1 MPSDAPGVSQR
12 IRDQGVSMRVR
23 PWPRRLPSLRRLPSP
38 RRLPALLVGLLG
50 LALVV
55 AAVIVPSAPAA
66 EVRLHDGSVLVTNS
80 ARSLIGRLNHQ
91 IDRFA
96 TSVPMVNRDFDV
108 LQDGRNALSRDRA
121 ANQLQAL
128 DAAQSRLGTPM
139 IVPANATVAL
149 GNETVAI
156 VNPTNGRMWARP
168 LSGIFAVDTIRSRSD
183 VDLGPGGTATVTS
196 SGQAIGLSLQRG
208 ELVRPGTDREPVKV
222 PIPLAVT
229 DGVQLSAVGDRAVLL
244 NQASRQLWIEGSS
257 PVQITDADSALLAPP
272 IADAERVQVTETG
285 LIPRQRTI
293 DAVFATRAGL
303 QGVAGNRLVP
313 LTPAAAG
320 APLRPVVAGGCA
332 FGGFIAGPVQ
342 IAQACTGT
350 EPLVR
355 PLPDFAPA
363 GGSGNADALVLR
375 RNRDVAVLNDTSN
388 GAVWLL
394 EKNLKKLTDWDQVV
408 PPKASQ
414 GKDEST
420 DQTQQVPPQRGDA
433 NRPPIARDDQLSARA
448 GRATVLPVL
457 DNDSD
462 PDGDILTV
470 LGPPELAVGQLAL
483 VRGGTTLQVT
493 LPGDAPR
500 QLTFD
505 YTVSDG
511 RGGRATARVTL
522 TVLPADQAAANQP
535 PVLRPGHDKP
545 IDVPL
550 GGREQR
556 RILLDWTDPDGDD
569 LILVKAT
576 APGDD
581 EVTFAPD
588 GTLTYTDVGTTPGR
602 KEIELEVSDGM
613 ATTRGVLVVNAR
625 RPADVA
631 PVANGDYVSA
641 AVGADV
647 VVRPMLNDTGANLTL
662 SAVDQV
668 RGARINPDFRAGS
681 FTFNAMAAGTYYV
694 GYTISNGPRA
704 TGLVR
709 VDVSE
714 QAVRNR
720 PPVAARDVALLPA
733 GGSVE
738 VDPLANDED
747 PDNDVLALQSV
758 SSSPELTVRMQQR
771 RGLTITAENTPDRPV
786 TLSYTVS
793 DGQSQVTGT
802 LVVVP
807 APAVTD
813 TRPIAAGD
821 EATVR
826 AGDQV
831 SVPVLANDT
840 SPVGSKLTLD
850 RELPEQPSPAVAWTD
865 GENVRFIAP
874 NVPGEYR
881 AVYRIRDE
889 QGQETSAQVRFLVV
903 AADVENTPPDPVPVE
918 GRVLAGATGRILI
931 PLQGIDPQGD
941 AVRLIGIDSAPRLGR
956 VVTVGERWLEYEAYP
971 DSRGTDTFSYAVT
984 DARGARA
991 VGAIR
996 VGVVPRGAANAAPA
1010 TGDDQVVAKPGR
1022 RVRVPVLANDS
1033 DPDGDRFGFAEK
1045 ALDFP
1050 REMDAAVVDDLVELS
1065 VPATPGTS
1073 QGQYAV
1079 VDTRGADATGTVV
1092 VTSDENAPAA
1102 PPIARDDIVS
1112 AAAVARESEIAV
1124 PVLANDID
1132 PDGDLKLARLSLP
1145 DADSVPEPLRPQ
1157 VVGDRIQVKVGPTMR
1172 QIRYGVTDS
1181 DGLTAYGVITVP
1193 GRADSVPARLPGVPD
1208 PVVVAGESIDLPLAK
1223 YVIGT
1228 GGKDVTLTTEDRI
1241 WATGG
1246 DLQPVDLRT
1255 LRFAALASQPGPT
1268 AVSFEVTDGRNS
1280 SDPEGR
1286 RTVITLPVTVLPKA
1300 PEKPQTQQK
1309 QELNQPPLSQP
1320 VTLTVGAG
1328 EEPRTI
1334 DLRRSVSDPEGEE
1347 VILTRPTGEVPD
1359 GIQVSSDGTRLTAR
1373 AELTTP
1379 PGTTARLRAEA
1390 RDSHG
1395 GTAPVEITVAVV
1407 SSARP
1412 RARALDDLVPNANQ
1426 GRPVSVPVLAN
1437 DANPFADRGPLVLTE
1452 ARVEAGS
1459 GEAQMIDDKVLI
1471 TPGADFVG
1479 TMVVRYQ
1486 VEDATKDPS
1495 RRVEGRVRL
1504 TVRGKPNR
1512 PGVPRATEVGDQR
1525 AVLTWSA
1532 PADNGAPITGYQL
1545 IARSADGQQRSTDCR
1560 ATTCTVTGLTN
1571 NVSHTFT
1578 VIARNQV
1585 GDSVASGASA
1595 SVRPD
1600 VQPDPPGQP
1609 SARFGN
1615 RSATITWAAANTRGS
1630 AVNRYVVQLTGPTGL
1645 QTRQVNG
1652 STTTLTWD
1660 GLTNGASYRF
1670 RVQAFN
1676 SAPTGSQFSAWSEAV
1691 KPAGPPSAPRAVTA
1705 SDSGGVL
1712 GQQVTVSW
1720 QPPASSNGDEID
1732 NYAVYANGRKIGDA
1746 GRATRKQFTLANGQA
1761 YSFTVVAHNKAGDSP
1776 ASNATEPFT
1785 PYGAPGQAAAPQ
1797 LTAGDGV
1804 VRAAPFSAQA
1814 NGGTITRW
1822 KVKVNNDPIG
1832 EVSAADGAKGW
1843 SFKAVNGSNYQ
1854 LFVAAC
1860 SGEKCG
1866 QWSTISN
1873 RVNPAGPPGQVPL
1886 GAKGYQGRVGLA
1898 WDSTGANANGRPIT
1912 RTEIR
1917 IDEGPWE
1924 TVAAKGDRS
1933 IPSRPGEVHRIQAR
1947 ANNEVGTG
1955 QVNSA
1960 QAAATR

>member
-1 MPSDAPGVSQR
+1 
-12 IRDQGVSMRVR
+12 MRVR
-23 PWPRRLPSLRRLPSP
+23 PGL
-38 RRLPALLVGLLG
+38 RRLPALIVGLLG
-50 LALVV
+50 LALVA
-55 AAVIVPSAPAA
+55 AAVIVPSSPAA
-66 EVRLHDGSVLVTNS
+66 EVRLNDGSVLVTNS
-80 ARSLIGRLNHQ
+80 ARALIGRLNHE

-96 TSVPMVNRDFDV
+96 TSVSMVNRDFDV
-108 LQDGRNALSRDRA
+108 LQDGRNALSRDRD
-121 ANQLQAL
+121 ANQLQAI

-168 LSGIFAVDTIRSRSD
+168 LSGIFAVDTIKSRSD
-183 VDLGPGGTATVTS
+183 VDLGPGGTATVTTA
-196 SGQAIGLSLQRG
+196 GQAIGLSLERG
-208 ELVRPGTDREPVKV
+208 ELVRPGLDEKPVEV
-222 PIPLAVT
+222 PFPLSVT
-229 DGVQLSAVGDRAVLL
+229 DGVQLSAVGDRAVVL
-244 NQASRQLWIEGSS
+244 NQATRQLWIEGSN

-272 IADAERVQVTETG
+272 VADDERVRITETG
-285 LIPRQRTI
+285 LIPRQRTL
-293 DAVFATRAGL
+293 DAVYATRSGL
-303 QGVAGNRLVP
+303 QGVSGGSVLQLVP
-313 LTPAAAG
+313 GSAG
-320 APLRPVVAGGCA
+320 APIRPIVAGGCA
-332 FGGFIAGPVQ
+332 YGGFVAGPVQ
-342 IAQACTGT
+342 IAQACGTG
-350 EPLVR
+350 EPGVR
-355 PLPDFAPA
+355 PLPDFAGDPD
-363 GGSGNADALVLR
+363 SLVLR
-375 RNRDVAVLNDTSN
+375 RNRDIAVLNDTSN

-394 EKNLKKLTDWDQVV
+394 DKNLKKVSEWDQVV
-408 PPKASQ
+408 PPKPTE
-414 GKDEST
+414 GKDNTTEQS
-420 DQTQQVPPQRGDA
+420 QQVPPQRSDA
-433 NRPPIARDDQLSARA
+433 NRPPTARDDQLSARA

-470 LGPPELAVGQLAL
+470 LGPPEIPVGQLAL

-493 LPGDAPR
+493 LPADAPR
-500 QLTFD
+500 QVSFD
-505 YTVSDG
+505 YTISDG

-522 TVLPADQAAANQP
+522 EVLPADQAASNRP
-535 PVLRPGHDKP
+535 PVLRPGRDEP

-550 GGREQR
+550 GGREER
-556 RILLDWTDPDGDD
+556 RVLLDWADPDGDD

-581 EVTFAPD
+581 EVTFSPD
-588 GTLTYTDVGTTPGR
+588 GTLTYTDVGTRPGR
-602 KEIELEVSDGM
+602 KEIELEISDGM

-625 RPADVA
+625 KPADVA

-641 AVGADV
+641 SAGEDV
-647 VVRPMLNDTGANLTL
+647 VIRPMLNDTGANLTL

-668 RGARINPDFRAGS
+668 RGARISPDFRAGS
-681 FTFNAMAAGTYYV
+681 FTFNAPAPGTYYV

-709 VDVSE
+709 VDVAE
-714 QAVRNR
+714 PAVRNR
-720 PPVAARDVALLPA
+720 PPIAARDVALLPA
-733 GGSVE
+733 GGTVE

-747 PDNDVLALQSV
+747 PDGDVLALQSV
-758 SSSPELTVRMQQR
+758 STSPELTVRMQQR
-771 RGLTITAENTPDRPV
+771 RGLTISAENTPERPV
-786 TLSYTVS
+786 TLTYTVS

-840 SPVGSKLTLD
+840 SPVGMRLTLD

-874 NVPGEYR
+874 QVPGEYR

-889 QGQETSAQVRFLVV
+889 QGQEASAQVRFVVV
-903 AADVENTPPDPVPVE
+903 ADDVENTPPEPRPVE
-918 GRVLAGATGRILI
+918 GRVLAGSTGRILV

-941 AVRLIGIDSAPRLGR
+941 AVRLIGIDSGPKLGR

-971 DSRGTDTFSYAVT
+971 DSRGTDSFSYAVT

-991 VGAIR
+991 VGEIR
-996 VGVVPRGAANAAPA
+996 VGVVPRGAANTAPV
-1010 TGDDQVVAKPGR
+1010 TGEDQVTAKPGR
-1022 RVRVPVLANDS
+1022 RVRVPVLGNDS
-1033 DPDGDRFGFAEK
+1033 DPDGDRFGFAEQ
-1045 ALDFP
+1045 ALQFP
-1050 REMDAAVVDDLVELS
+1050 REMDAALSGDLIELS

-1092 VTSDENAPAA
+1092 VTSDPNAPAA
-1102 PPIARDDIVS
+1102 PPTARDDIVS
-1112 AAAVARESEIAV
+1112 AAAVARETEIAV

-1132 PDGDLKLARLSLP
+1132 PDGDLKLAQLSLP
-1145 DADSVPEPLRPQ
+1145 DADQAPAELRPR
-1157 VVGDRIQVKVGPTMR
+1157 VVGDRIQVTVGPTMQ

-1208 PVVVAGESIDLPLAK
+1208 PVVVAGESLDLPLEK

-1228 GGKDVTLTTEDRI
+1228 GGKDVTLTSEDRI
-1241 WATGG
+1241 WATRGE
-1246 DLQPVDLRT
+1246 LQPLDLRK
-1255 LRFAALASQPGPT
+1255 LRFTALATQPGPT
-1268 AVSFEVTDGRNS
+1268 AVAFEVTDGRNS

-1286 RTVITLPVTVLPKA
+1286 RTVIQIPITVLPKA
-1300 PEKPQTQQK
+1300 PDKPQAEQQK
-1309 QELNQPPLSQP
+1309 QELNQPPIAQP

-1328 EEPRTI
+1328 EEPKTI
-1334 DLRRSVSDPEGEE
+1334 DLRRSVTDPEGEE
-1347 VILTRPTGEVPD
+1347 VVLSKFTGEVPD
-1359 GIQVSSDGTRLTAR
+1359 GIQVSGDSTNTKVTAR
-1373 AELTTP
+1373 AELTTA

-1390 RDSHG
+1390 KDTNG
-1395 GTAPVEITVAVV
+1395 NTTPVEITVAVV

-1412 RARALDDLVPNANQ
+1412 RAKALDDVVPNANQ
-1426 GRPVSVPVLAN
+1426 GQQVTVPVLAN
-1437 DANPFADRGPLVLTE
+1437 DANPFADRGPLVLT
-1452 ARVEAGS
+1452 AATVESGS
-1459 GEAQMIDDKVLI
+1459 GQAQMLDDKVQI
-1471 TPGADFVG
+1471 TPAADFVG

-1512 PGVPRATEVGDQR
+1512 PGVPRAGEVGDQR

-1532 PADNGAPITGYQL
+1532 PADNGAKISGYRL
-1545 IARSADGQQRSTDCR
+1545 TATAADGQQRATDCR

-1571 NVSHTFT
+1571 NVAYTFT
-1578 VIARNQV
+1578 VTARNEV

-1595 SVRPD
+1595 VVRPD
-1600 VQPDPPGQP
+1600 VRPDPPGQP
-1609 SARFGN
+1609 TTRFGN
-1615 RSATITWAAANTRGS
+1615 RSATLSWAAANTRGS
-1630 AVNRYVVQLTGPTGL
+1630 AVNRYVVQVTGPSGL
-1645 QTRQVNG
+1645 QTRQVSG
-1652 STTTLTWD
+1652 STTQLVWD

-1676 SAPTGSQFSAWSEAV
+1676 SAPNGSEFSPWSEAV
-1691 KPAGPPSAPRAVTA
+1691 KPAAPPSAPRNVTA

-1712 GQQVTVSW
+1712 GQQVTISW
-1720 QPPASSNGDEID
+1720 QAPAATNGDEID
-1732 NYAVYANGRKIGDA
+1732 NYVVYANGQKIGDA
-1746 GRATRKQFTLANGQA
+1746 GRTTRKQFTLTNGQA

-1776 ASNATEPFT
+1776 VSNATEPFT
-1785 PYGAPGQAAAPQ
+1785 PYGAPGRAATPQ

-1814 NGGTITRW
+1814 NGGNITRW
-1822 KVKVNNDPIG
+1822 KVKVNNDPEGQI
-1832 EVSAADGAKGW
+1832 SAAEGTRGW
-1843 SFKAVNGSNYQ
+1843 SFKAVNGRNYQ

-1866 QWSTISN
+1866 QWSEVSN
-1873 RVNPAGPPGQVPL
+1873 RVNPAGPPGQVPV
-1886 GAKGYQGRVGLA
+1886 GAQGYQGRVGLS
-1898 WDSTGANANGRPIT
+1898 WDSTKANANGRPIT
-1912 RTEIR
+1912 QTEIR
-1917 IDEGPWE
+1917 IDNGPWQK
-1924 TVAAKGDRS
+1924 VDAAGNRS
-1933 IPSRPGEVHRIQAR
+1933 IASRPGEVHRIEAR
-1947 ANNEVGTG
+1947 ATNEVGTG
-1955 QVNSA
+1955 PGLAA